1 LRRLRNWLLF
11 SLIVLIWG
19 SNWSVMK
26 SALYFVGPFNL
37 VFQRFLISSLALSPL
52 LVALREK
59 VPRDRET
66 LVKLL
71 LLSLINAFGIISTNT
86 GLVYEKSS
94 IGAVLTYTQPLFV
107 FCLAVL
113 FLKEK
118 SKLSRLLGIL
128 IGFSGVLILY
138 LRGDL
143 SITNFSY
150 PSLLLIVG
158 AFTWAVTIVYYKK
171 LLSHVNPVVTNIFQ
185 LSVGAIILSALS
197 IPIEG
202 FSFPINETYILLVLY
217 MSLASSSLAMTLWVF
232 LLREEEATVLS
243 TTSFIVPAVALI
255 FGWFFLGENLELNSL
270 LGFILIMTG
279 VYLVNKT

>member
-1 LRRLRNWLLF
+1 
-11 SLIVLIWG
+11 
-19 SNWSVMK
+19 M
-26 SALYFVGPFNL
+26 
-37 VFQRFLISSLALSPL
+37 
-52 LVALREK
+52 ALREK